1 MKYNIDMTNLKICQ
15 NCKNRFI
22 IESDDFSFYEKMKI
36 PIPTFCSKC
45 RLARRLAWRNERT
58 LYHRNCDLCKNSM
71 ISMYKTNTLFPV
83 YCHECWWSDK
93 WSPLDYGKDYDFSK
107 SFFEQFKSLQ
117 NIIPKPALY
126 SSSNTNSE
134 YCNHTAHMKDSY
146 LVFGSWF
153 SENCNYGQTLSD
165 CKDCWDSIFLKNCE
179 FCYSSVDCTK
189 CNQINL
195 SVECTNCINSAF
207 LYDCR
212 NCQDCIF
219 SYNLRNKN
227 YCVFNEQVSKDQYI
241 KIKNEL
247 FNSYESLDKNIKI
260 FKETLKKKVL
270 HKFMAGE
277 QNYNVSGNFI
287 YNCKNVHNSFLTYE
301 GENNKYMIRG
311 FKQKDSMDTFG
322 VNGGDLAYD
331 SNNVDFSSYCLFSV
345 NGENNFNTEYVADSF
360 NVKNIFGCISL
371 RKKEYC
377 ILNKQYRKE
386 EYLELVTKIKKQ
398 MIDIPFIDSLGREYQ
413 YGEFF
418 PIENSPFCYNE
429 TLAQEYLP
437 ITKEEASKNKYPWF
451 DTEDKNYIPTKKW
464 NELPDTI
471 KEVDDSILS
480 ETILCEAWD
489 KDKNK
494 AQEHKCTMAFKI
506 TQDELN
512 MYRRFNIP
520 LPRKCPN
527 TRNYELFES
536 RNPAELW
543 HRKCMKE
550 GCNNEFETSY
560 SPDRPEIV
568 YCENCYKQEIV

>member
-1 MKYNIDMTNLKICQ
+1 MTKETCQ
-15 NCKNRFI
+15 NCKNSFV
-22 IESDDFSFYEKMKI
+22 IESDDLSFYEKMKI
-36 PIPTFCSKC
+36 PPPTFCVKC
-45 RLARRLAWRNERT
+45 RLARRLAWRNERS
-58 LYHRNCDLCKNSM
+58 LYHRNCDLCKSKM
-71 ISMYKTNTLFPV
+71 ISMYKPNTPFPV

-107 SFFEQFKSLQ
+107 PFFEQFKSLQ
-117 NIIPKPALY
+117 NIVPKPALY

-153 SENCNYGQTLSD
+153 CENCSYGQTILES
-165 CKDCWDSIFLKNCE
+165 KDCWDCLFCKKCE

-189 CNQINL
+189 CNRVNF
-195 SVECTNCINSAF
+195 SRECTNCIDSAF

-227 YCVFNEQVSKDQYI
+227 YCILNEQVSKDDYE
-241 KIKNEL
+241 KIKKEVFSSHTKL
-247 FNSYESLDKNIKI
+247 KESLEK
-260 FKETLKKKVL
+260 FKTMVKEKAL
-270 HKFMAGE
+270 HKFMTGE
-277 QNYNVSGNFI
+277 QNQNVSGEFI
-287 YNCKNVHNSFLTYE
+287 YNSKNVHKSYYMLD
-301 GENNKYMIRG
+301 GENNKYVVRG
-311 FKQKDSMDTFG
+311 DGQRDSMDIFG
-322 VNGGDLAYD
+322 VNRGELAYD

-360 NVKNIFGCISL
+360 NVKNVFGCLSL
-371 RKKEYC
+371 RKQEYC
-377 ILNKQYRKE
+377 ILNKQYGKE
-386 EYLELVTKIKKQ
+386 EYNELVAKIKKQ
-398 MIDIPFIDSLGREYQ
+398 MVNVPFIDSLGREYR

-429 TLAQEYLP
+429 SLAQEYLP
-437 ITKEEASKNKYPWF
+437 IPKEEALKNKYPWY
-451 DTEDKNYIPTKKW
+451 DIEDKNYTPTKKW
-464 NELPDTI
+464 SDLPNTI
-471 KEVDDSILS
+471 NDVNDSILS

-506 TQDELN
+506 TPDELN
-512 MYRRFNIP
+512 MYRRFNIS

-527 TRNYELFES
+527 TRNYELFKS
-536 RNPAELW
+536 RNPVEFW
-543 HRKCMKE
+543 HRKCMRQ
-550 GCNNEFETSY
+550 GCSNEFETSY

-568 YCENCYKQEIV
+568 YCENCYKQAIV